1 MEYLNPLNWFK
12 KSEPGAVAPATA
24 APAPAPVA
32 PITQAAGRRRRHTKK
47 AGRRKTR
54 AHRK

>member
-12 KSEPGAVAPATA
+12 KSEPTGVPQ
-24 APAPAPVA
+24 PAPAPIA
-32 PITQAAGRRRRHTKK
+32 PVTQAAGRRRRHTKK
-47 AGRRKTR
+47 GGKRHRKTR